1 MLSDLKQRIYK
12 VIADRGNLHLED
24 IKNECTFSEL
34 GFDSLD
40 NLELIMAFESEFS
53 IKIPDADMEKILTV
67 QDAIDYI
74 SKK

>member
-1 MLSDLKQRIYK
+1 MKEKIYSI
-12 VIADRGNLHLED
+12 IADRGNLHLED
-24 IKNECTFSEL
+24 IKDDCTFSEL

-67 QDAIDYI
+67 KDAIDYI
-74 SKK
+74 SSK